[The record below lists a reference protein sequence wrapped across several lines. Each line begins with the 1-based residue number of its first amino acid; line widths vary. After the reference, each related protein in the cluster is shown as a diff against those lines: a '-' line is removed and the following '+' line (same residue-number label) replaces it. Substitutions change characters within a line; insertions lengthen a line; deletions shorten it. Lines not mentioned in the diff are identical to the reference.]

1 MKQVFPK
8 EILEG
13 TAEVHQFKHST
24 RSKIIYLIILL
35 TLIGAFMALPFL
47 KVDVV
52 STARGIIKPNRE
64 RVDVSLINSGQVLFS
79 GLVNN
84 KKVAKG
90 DTLLILNDQGIDQK
104 LNLSAFQTRETLS
117 YINDLTLLLN
127 QKTVRLAELSS
138 PRYQKVYLQYN
149 QKLSELQIRL
159 QKIKRDFERY
169 KLLYEKGVI
178 ARAEY
183 DNYKFE
189 FDLALSEIIQHRKQ
203 QQNSWQADLSQYNN
217 TLKELLTSKEQL
229 VESKSRFVI
238 TAPVSGTLL
247 SINQLEAGSFITA
260 GTVLAQISPDTDLL
274 VECYVSP
281 AEIGLIREQGPANFQ
296 IDAYNYNQWGLASG
310 RVIEIGKD
318 IEFLEDKSI
327 FKVRC
332 SLDQKY
338 LLLKNGFKGNLKK
351 GMTLNANFKLS
362 KRTLFELLYD
372 KMDDWLNPANN
383 SIAHQKF

>member
-1 MKQVFPK
+1 M
-8 EILEG
+8 
-13 TAEVHQFKHST
+13 
-24 RSKIIYLIILL
+24 
-35 TLIGAFMALPFL
+35 LIGAFAALPFL

-52 STARGIIKPNRE
+52 STARGIIKPNKE
-64 RVDVSLINSGQVLFS
+64 RVDISLINSGQVLFS
-79 GLVNN
+79 SLVNN
-84 KKVAKG
+84 KIVAIG

-104 LNLSAFQTRETLS
+104 LNLSAFQTHETLS
-117 YINDLTLLLN
+117 YINDLTLLLK

-138 PRYQKVYLQYN
+138 PRYQKVYLQYH
-149 QKLSELQIRL
+149 QKLRELQIRF

-189 FDLALSEIIQHRKQ
+189 FDLAVSEIVQHRKR

-217 TLKELLTSKEQL
+217 TLKELHTSKEQL
-229 VESKSRFVI
+229 VENRSRFVI
-238 TAPVSGTLL
+238 TAPVSGTLF
-247 SINQLEAGSFITA
+247 SINHLEAGSFITA

-281 AEIGLIREQGPANFQ
+281 ADIGLIKEQDHTNFQ

-310 RVIEIGKD
+310 HVIEVGKD
-318 IEFLEDKSI
+318 IEFLENESV

-332 SLDQKY
+332 NLDQKY

-351 GMTLNANFKLS
+351 GMTLNANFKLGR
-362 KRTLFELLYD
+362 RTLFELLYD
-372 KMDDWLNPANN
+372 KMDDWLNPTNN
-383 SIAHQKF
+383 SKAHQ

>member
-8 EILEG
+8 EILES
-13 TAEVHQFKHST
+13 TAEVHQFKHSNK
-24 RSKIIYLIILL
+24 SKSIYLIILL
-35 TLIGAFMALPFL
+35 MLIGVFMSLPFL
-47 KVDVV
+47 RVDVV
-52 STARGIIKPNRE
+52 STARGIIKPNKE
-64 RVDVSLINSGQVLFS
+64 RVHISLISSGQVLFS
-79 GLVNN
+79 NLANN

-90 DTLLILNDQGIDQK
+90 DTLLILNDKGIDQK

-127 QKTVRLAELSS
+127 QKRVRLSELSS
-138 PRYQKVYLQYN
+138 PGYQKDYLQYN
-149 QKLSELQIRL
+149 QKLNELQIRV

-178 ARAEY
+178 ARADY

-189 FDLALSEIIQHRKQ
+189 FDLSLSEIVQHRKQ

-217 TLKELLTSKEQL
+217 TLKELLSSKEQL
-229 VESKSRFVI
+229 MESKSRFVI
-238 TAPVSGTLL
+238 TAPVRGTLFSL
-247 SINQLEAGSFITA
+247 NQLEAGSFITA

-274 VECYVSP
+274 VECYISP
-281 AEIGLIREQGPANFQ
+281 AEIGLIGEQDPANFQ

-318 IEFLEDKSI
+318 VEFLEDKSI

-362 KRTLFELLYD
+362 RRTLFELLYD
-372 KMDDWLNPANN
+372 KMDDWLNPTNN
-383 SIAHQKF
+383 SIAHQ

>member
-8 EILEG
+8 EILEN
-13 TAEVHQFKHST
+13 TAEVHRFKHST
-24 RSKIIYLIILL
+24 KSKVIYLLL
-35 TLIGAFMALPFL
+35 LVLLLGSFLALPFL

-52 STARGIIKPNRE
+52 TTARGIIKPDKE
-64 RVDVSLINSGQVLFS
+64 RLGLSLITSGQVLIS
-79 GLVNN
+79 RLANN
-84 KKVAKG
+84 KKVTKG
-90 DTLLILNDQGIDQK
+90 DTLLILENQGIDQK
-104 LNLSAFQTRETLS
+104 LSLSAFQSRETLS

-127 QKTVRLAELSS
+127 QKTIRLTELSS
-138 PRYQKVYLQYN
+138 TKYQTVYLQYH

-189 FDLALSEIIQHRKQ
+189 FDLALSEIVQHRKQ
-203 QQNSWQADLSQYNN
+203 QQNTWQADLSQSNN
-217 TLKELLTSKEQL
+217 TLKELLSSKEQL
-229 VESKSRFVI
+229 VESKSGFVI
-238 TAPVSGTLL
+238 TAPESGTLF
-247 SINQLEAGSFITA
+247 SINQLEAGSFVTA
-260 GTVLAQISPDTDLL
+260 GTVLGKISPDTDLL

-281 AEIGLIREQGPANFQ
+281 AEIGLIREQVPANFQ

-318 IEFLEDKSI
+318 IEFLEDKSV

-338 LLLKNGFKGNLKK
+338 LLLKKGYKGNLKK
-351 GMTLNANFKLS
+351 GMTLNAHFKLS
-362 KRTLFELLYD
+362 RRTLFELLYD
-372 KMDDWLNPANN
+372 KMDDWLNPAGN
-383 SIAHQKF
+383 SSTH

>member
-8 EILEG
+8 EILES
-13 TAEVHQFKHST
+13 TAEVHQFKHSNK
-24 RSKIIYLIILL
+24 SKSIYLIILL
-35 TLIGAFMALPFL
+35 ILIGAFAALPFL

-52 STARGIIKPNRE
+52 ATARGIIKPNKE
-64 RVDVSLINSGQVLFS
+64 RVDISLINSGQVLLS
-79 GLVNN
+79 NLANN

-90 DTLLILNDQGIDQK
+90 DTLLILNDKGIDQK

-117 YINDLTLLLN
+117 YINDLSLLLN
-127 QKTVRLAELSS
+127 QKTVRLSELSS
-138 PRYQKVYLQYN
+138 PGYQKDYLQYN

-189 FDLALSEIIQHRKQ
+189 FDLALSEIVQHRKQ

-217 TLKELLTSKEQL
+217 TLKELLSSKEQL
-229 VESKSRFVI
+229 VESKNRFVI
-238 TAPVSGTLL
+238 TAPVSGTLF

-274 VECYVSP
+274 VECYISP
-281 AEIGLIREQGPANFQ
+281 AEIGLIREQNPANFQ

-318 IEFLEDKSI
+318 VEFLEDKSI

-332 SLDQKY
+332 SLDQKF
-338 LLLKNGFKGNLKK
+338 LVLKNGFKGNLKK

-362 KRTLFELLYD
+362 RRTLFELLYD
-372 KMDDWLNPANN
+372 KMDDWLNPTNH
-383 SIAHQKF
+383 SIAHQ

>member
-1 MKQVFPK
+1 M
-8 EILEG
+8 
-13 TAEVHQFKHST
+13 S
-24 RSKIIYLIILL
+24 
-35 TLIGAFMALPFL
+35 LPFL
-47 KVDVV
+47 RVDVV
-52 STARGIIKPNRE
+52 STARGIIKPNKE
-64 RVDVSLINSGQVLFS
+64 RVHISLISSGQVLFS
-79 GLVNN
+79 NLANN

-90 DTLLILNDQGIDQK
+90 DTLLILNDKGIDQK

-127 QKTVRLAELSS
+127 QKRVRLSELSS
-138 PRYQKVYLQYN
+138 PGYQKDYLQYN
-149 QKLSELQIRL
+149 QKLNELQIRV

-189 FDLALSEIIQHRKQ
+189 FDLSLSEIVQHRKQ

-217 TLKELLTSKEQL
+217 TLKELLSSKEQL
-229 VESKSRFVI
+229 MESKSRFVI
-238 TAPVSGTLL
+238 TAPVRGTLFSL
-247 SINQLEAGSFITA
+247 NQLEAGSFITA

-274 VECYVSP
+274 VECYISP
-281 AEIGLIREQGPANFQ
+281 AEIGLIGEQDPANFQ

-318 IEFLEDKSI
+318 VEFLEDKSI

-362 KRTLFELLYD
+362 RRTLFELLYD
-372 KMDDWLNPANN
+372 KMDDWLNPTNN
-383 SIAHQKF
+383 SIAHQ

>member
-1 MKQVFPK
+1 
-8 EILEG
+8 
-13 TAEVHQFKHST
+13 
-24 RSKIIYLIILL
+24 
-35 TLIGAFMALPFL
+35 MALPFL
-47 KVDVV
+47 KVDVI
-52 STARGIIKPNRE
+52 SQAKGIIKPNKE
-64 RVDVSLINSGQVLFS
+64 RVDISLINSGQVLFS

-84 KKVAKG
+84 NKVAKG

-127 QKTVRLAELSS
+127 QKDVRLSELSS
-138 PRYQKVYLQYN
+138 PRYQKDYLQYR
-149 QKLSELQIRL
+149 QKLSELQIKL

-189 FDLALSEIIQHRKQ
+189 FDLALSEIVQHRKQ

-229 VESKSRFVI
+229 IESKSRFVI

-247 SINQLEAGSFITA
+247 SLNQLESGSFITA
-260 GTVLAQISPDTDLL
+260 GTVLAQISPDTALL
-274 VECYVSP
+274 VECYISP

-318 IEFLEDKSI
+318 IEFLEDQSI

-362 KRTLFELLYD
+362 RRTLFELLYD

>member
-1 MKQVFPK
+1 MKQIFPK
-8 EILEG
+8 EIMDS

-24 RSKIIYLIILL
+24 RSKSIYLIILL
-35 TLIGAFMALPFL
+35 LIIGAFLALPFL
-47 KVDVV
+47 KVDVI
-52 STARGIIKPNRE
+52 SQARGIIKPDKE
-64 RVDVSLINSGQVLFS
+64 RVDISLINSGQVLFS
-79 GLVNN
+79 SLVNN
-84 KKVAKG
+84 MKVEKG

-104 LNLSAFQTRETLS
+104 LNLSAFQTRENLS
-117 YINDLTLLLN
+117 YMNDLTLLLN

-138 PRYQKVYLQYN
+138 PRYQKVYLQYH
-149 QKLSELQIRL
+149 QKRSELQIRL
-159 QKIKRDFERY
+159 QKVKRDFERY
-169 KLLYEKGVI
+169 KRLYEKGVI

-189 FDLALSEIIQHRKQ
+189 FDLALAEIAQHRKQ
-203 QQNSWQADLSQYNN
+203 QQNSWQADLTQYNN

-229 VESKSRFVI
+229 IESKSRFVI

-260 GTVLAQISPDTDLL
+260 GTVMAQISPNTDLL

-281 AEIGLIREQGPANFQ
+281 AEIGLIREQDLANFQ

-310 RVIEIGKD
+310 RVIEIRKD
-318 IEFLEDKSI
+318 IEFLEDKSV

-351 GMTLNANFKLS
+351 GMTLNVNFTLS
-362 KRTLFELLYD
+362 RRTLFDLLYD

>member
-189 FDLALSEIIQHRKQ
+189 FDLALSEIVQHRKQ